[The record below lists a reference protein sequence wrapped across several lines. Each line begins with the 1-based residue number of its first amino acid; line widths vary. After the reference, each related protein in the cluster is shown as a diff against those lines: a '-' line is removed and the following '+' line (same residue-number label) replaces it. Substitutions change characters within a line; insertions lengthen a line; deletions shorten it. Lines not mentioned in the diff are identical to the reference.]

1 MEKIWKKDNTK
12 IYIENFKNTF
22 NIKNNTY
29 QNNEELSQKDFLESL
44 LNIIHDE
51 LSNHNLLIIIILIQ

>member
-44 LNIIHDE
+44 LNIIHAE